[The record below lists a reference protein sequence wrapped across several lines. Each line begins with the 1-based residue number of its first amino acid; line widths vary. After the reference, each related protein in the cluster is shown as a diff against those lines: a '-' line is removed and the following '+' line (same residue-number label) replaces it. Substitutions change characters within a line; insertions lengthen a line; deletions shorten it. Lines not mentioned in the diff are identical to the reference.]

1 MKDNRWTW
9 VALFGLGVAA
19 LLYALITTFPG
30 VLDQQDAQIRL
41 VHGIALLSLV
51 GGSAVLG
58 WRHNA
63 GLALKQAVSWIAIA
77 LVLIIAYGYR
87 TEFGGLLVRTQAEL
101 VPTRASE
108 VRDGVVSL
116 GSSNGSGH
124 FLADAEVNGTHVRF
138 LVDTGASHVA
148 LTSFDAQRLGFDV
161 DELDYR
167 VPYQTANGVA
177 YAAPIRL
184 QEISIGSVS
193 VRDVQASVMKEG
205 LTQSLLGMSF
215 LGELSAVELSGDRL
229 ILRD

>member
-87 TEFGGLLVRTQAEL
+87 TEFGGCLCAHR
-101 VPTRASE
+101 
-108 VRDGVVSL
+108 
-116 GSSNGSGH
+116 
-124 FLADAEVNGTHVRF
+124 
-138 LVDTGASHVA
+138 
-148 LTSFDAQRLGFDV
+148 
-161 DELDYR
+161 
-167 VPYQTANGVA
+167 
-177 YAAPIRL
+177 
-184 QEISIGSVS
+184 
-193 VRDVQASVMKEG
+193 
-205 LTQSLLGMSF
+205 QS
-215 LGELSAVELSGDRL
+215 
-229 ILRD
+229 